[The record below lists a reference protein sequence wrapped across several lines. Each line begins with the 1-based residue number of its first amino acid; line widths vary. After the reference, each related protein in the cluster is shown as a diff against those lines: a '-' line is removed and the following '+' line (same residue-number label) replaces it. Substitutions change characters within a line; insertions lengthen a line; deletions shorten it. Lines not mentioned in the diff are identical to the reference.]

1 MISKR
6 GMVMIKNAKVMTRR
20 KSTMMMIRKKNKC

>member
-20 KSTMMMIRKKNKC
+20 KSTMMIRKKNKC

>member
-6 GMVMIKNAKVMTRR
+6 GMVMIKNAKVMTRG
-20 KSTMMMIRKKNKC
+20 KSTMMIRKKNKC